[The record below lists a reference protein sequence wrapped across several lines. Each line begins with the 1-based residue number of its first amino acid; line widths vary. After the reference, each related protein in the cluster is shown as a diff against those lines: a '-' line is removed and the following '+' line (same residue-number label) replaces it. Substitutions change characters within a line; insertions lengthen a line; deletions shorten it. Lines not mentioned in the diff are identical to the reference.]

1 MAAVIKGLSTCFALE
16 ETECKLIVRACVCMC
31 ECMHVCVYTCVYV
44 CMCMC
49 VYVCVSVL
57 YVCMC
62 VYVCVCVLE
71 WKASIIVTCTKHVQL
86 SSLYFTSA
94 WC

>member
-1 MAAVIKGLSTCFALE
+1 MAAVIKGLSSCFALE

-44 CMCMC
+44 CCVCAC
-49 VYVCVSVL
+49 VY
-57 YVCMC
+57 
-62 VYVCVCVLE
+62 VLE